1 MAKKRH
7 AEEQELPFV
16 ALMDTMT
23 NVVGV
28 LTIVMVMIGIGL
40 ARAANRVFS
49 ALPPATAEQVRAA
62 QADLDRLRAAQAP
75 LLETLK
81 ALAKPE
87 LTPAQLAALDAEL
100 ARLER
105 QMKEKGVKLPD
116 LDAQQR
122 ELARLEAEL
131 KQKKIEVDKMLAER
145 DRLKALLDQTPVV
158 EAPPAKIVRL
168 PVSRPIPEG
177 SKVERFIVSKEG
189 VFWLNTAA
197 ARAAF
202 LDEFKGSFIR
212 QAVHSRTKQGK
223 NETVVYDY
231 EKLIRYFERRNL
243 MYRDFRLEV
252 VFYDWSSSPI
262 MRIIPPATISR
273 TAWQSALQR
282 LKSIPKTV
290 VMFRVTAEGFE
301 NYLAAREICDKIGVP
316 AGWEFAG
323 SSVAEE
329 HMYEIQT
336 THPRVPPKPAA
347 KPAFVGPE
355 IKSPAA
361 KLD

>member
-158 EAPPAKIVRL
+158 EAPPANTMPIVRCGRGCVLRVAIVIALHAPVPPAEARLHFILLISTHL
-168 PVSRPIPEG
+168 PESPPWSCVLLPIFCCSWGACWRVRRGLMSRPRA
-177 SKVERFIVSKEG
+177 SRLSRFS
-189 VFWLNTAA
+189 TAA
-197 ARAAF
+197 
-202 LDEFKGSFIR
+202 I
-212 QAVHSRTKQGK
+212 
-223 NETVVYDY
+223 
-231 EKLIRYFERRNL
+231 
-243 MYRDFRLEV
+243 
-252 VFYDWSSSPI
+252 
-262 MRIIPPATISR
+262 
-273 TAWQSALQR
+273 
-282 LKSIPKTV
+282 
-290 VMFRVTAEGFE
+290 
-301 NYLAAREICDKIGVP
+301 
-316 AGWEFAG
+316 
-323 SSVAEE
+323 
-329 HMYEIQT
+329 
-336 THPRVPPKPAA
+336 
-347 KPAFVGPE
+347 
-355 IKSPAA
+355 
-361 KLD
+361 